1 MDTKGDPEAPVR
13 VGLDPQPMVD
23 WFSPTELMRAGVKA
37 VLAATFGNY
46 ADKREV
52 QAALFPGPATL
63 AWDGAEAKEIW
74 FDYAADM
81 GDGFNPTYAV
91 AWLMA
96 QPSLKVHV
104 CGKDGAA
111 ASVTLPTGRFV
122 VLGGDQV
129 YPLATRDEYR
139 KRMVD
144 PYAMAYQ
151 TGQAGAPP
159 AEPTRLFVVPGN
171 HDWYDGLTSFIR
183 LFCQGRSLGPLQT
196 CQQRS
201 YFAVRL
207 PHDWWIWGVDVQLE
221 ADLDEPQKKFF
232 TEILDT
238 MKKASEGR
246 TPRVILC
253 TGQPAWVHCGNGPAR
268 WDGMRPA
275 PTNFLTL
282 SYLER
287 LIRENGARVAVAMSG
302 DLHHYAHYAPDD
314 PADSHRITAGGGGAY
329 FYPTHHLPE
338 SLDAPRPKPGAAW
351 FRKKTA
357 EKTSEA
363 YTRANVYPSP
373 EKSRDLGKW
382 VLKLPINNWKFALF
396 LSTLYLLFTWILQ
409 SASKAANSPFE
420 FMKDGATGALAAAVT
435 DPNVSLMGVLSVL
448 GLGQIG
454 DAARA
459 YWHVMRHSPSSV
471 SIALLVVLAL
481 WKYRAADRAAGQAW
495 GGLHGVLHVLLSL
508 GLIWIFS
515 VVNLNPG
522 WLELN
527 IDGPIQVVLFSLEMF
542 IAGGL
547 AGGTLFALYLL
558 LSARLT
564 GVHMNDAYSSQS
576 IQDFKNFVRF
586 HVRPDGGLEI
596 FPIAVPV
603 VPRDDGWKVKD
614 GTGLAPAA
622 DIRAELI
629 GDGPIRID

>member
-52 QAALFPGPATL
+52 QAALFPGPASL
-63 AWDGAEAKEIW
+63 AWDGSEAREIW

-96 QPSLKVHV
+96 QPSLKVHGP
-104 CGKDGAA
+104 GKDAA
-111 ASVTLPTGRFV
+111 PVTLPTGRFV

-151 TGQAGAPP
+151 TSQAGAPP
-159 AEPTRLFVVPGN
+159 TEAPRLFVVPGN

-238 MKKASEGR
+238 MKKASDGR

-253 TGQPAWVHCGNGPAR
+253 TGQPSWVHCGNGPER
-268 WDGMRPA
+268 RDGMRPA
-275 PTNFLTL
+275 PTSFLTL

-287 LIRENGARVAVAMSG
+287 LIREGGARVAVAMSG
-302 DLHHYAHYAPDD
+302 DLHHYAHYAPED
-314 PADSHRITAGGGGAY
+314 PADPHRITAGGGGAY
-329 FYPTHHLPE
+329 FYPTHHLPD

-351 FRKKTA
+351 LRTKA

-363 YTRANVYPSP
+363 YRRANVYPAP
-373 EKSRDLGKW
+373 EQSRGQGLG
-382 VLKLPINNWKFALF
+382 VLKLPIHNRPFAFF
-396 LSTLYLLFTWILQ
+396 LGGLYLLFTWIIQ

-420 FMKDGATGALAAAVT
+420 FMKEGATGALATALSDA
-435 DPNVSLMGVLSVL
+435 NASLMSILSVL
-448 GLGQIG
+448 GPADLV
-454 DAARA
+454 DAFRA
-459 YWHVMRHSPSSV
+459 CWHVMRHSPSSV
-471 SIALLVVLAL
+471 SIAGLVVFAL
-481 WKYRAADRAAGQAW
+481 WKYRAADRVAGQAW
-495 GGLHGVLHVLLSL
+495 GVLHGLLHVVLSL
-508 GLIWIFS
+508 FLIWFFS
-515 VVNLNPG
+515 VVNLS
-522 WLELN
+522 WLGLN
-527 IDGPIQVVLFSLEMF
+527 IDKIPQVALFSAEML
-542 IAGGL
+542 L
-547 AGGTLFALYLL
+547 AGGMAGGVLFAVYLL
-558 LSARLT
+558 LSARMT
-564 GVHMNDAYSSQS
+564 GVHMNDVYSSQS

-586 HVRPDGGLEI
+586 HITPEGSLEI
-596 FPIAVPV
+596 FPIAVPA
-603 VPRDDGWKVKD
+603 VPRNDGWKVKD

-622 DIRAELI
+622 GDVRAELI
-629 GDGPIRID
+629 GTAPIRIDAR